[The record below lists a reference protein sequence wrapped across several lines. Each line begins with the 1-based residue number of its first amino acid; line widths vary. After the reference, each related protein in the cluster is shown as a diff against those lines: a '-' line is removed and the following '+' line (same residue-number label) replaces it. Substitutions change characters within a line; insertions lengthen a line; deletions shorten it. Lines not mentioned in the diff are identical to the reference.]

1 MGCQQSCSQ
10 QLIGGGGICGYC
22 CLNGSVLLNPWEEC
36 LSHNC
41 PTRQVGEGLC
51 ERNFHLFLSLIE
63 QFTGCQ
69 SKDPTIECV
78 YFSHGQTTHGC
89 VWSWTLGMNSRIIQS
104 THKPH
109 SFISLQYCDCLCSQ
123 SQILPFLSLGPKNL
137 YNSRIAASGSF
148 CIRHRL
154 PRAHSFLTHPR
165 PRGDLNLP
173 LSSSKFPHVSPD
185 MFSCLLIQAAH

>member
-1 MGCQQSCSQ
+1 MGCLQSCSQ

-51 ERNFHLFLSLIE
+51 ERSFHLFLSLIE

-69 SKDPTIECV
+69 SKDPNIECV
-78 YFSHGQTTHGC
+78 YFSCEQATREC
-89 VWSWTLGMNSRIIQS
+89 VWTWTLGMNSGIIQS
-104 THKPH
+104 THKTH
-109 SFISLQYCDCLCSQ
+109 LFISLQYCDCLCSQ

-137 YNSRIAASGSF
+137 YNSRIAASEKFLHKPQTAKSSF
-148 CIRHRL
+148 F
-154 PRAHSFLTHPR
+154 PQTSQA
-165 PRGDLNLP
+165 RG
-173 LSSSKFPHVSPD
+173 V
-185 MFSCLLIQAAH
+185 I